1 MSKRRHPSYLHMVM
15 FAGVM
20 AVTAYVILNLE
31 FPRVGF
37 GACARSTPSCA
48 SSWPA

>member
-1 MSKRRHPSYLHMVM
+1 
-15 FAGVM
+15 VM

-37 GACARSTPSCA
+37 ERLNTIDAFLREQRAAMR
-48 SSWPA
+48 

>member
-1 MSKRRHPSYLHMVM
+1 MII

-37 GACARSTPSCA
+37 GHLRRARRV
-48 SSWPA
+48 SSGATGRDEVNGRQ